1 MALAARRY
9 VGYVTVLVV
18 AGVGA
23 GILVAGAGGR
33 LVMRLLAV
41 TADDAAQGRETEAE
55 EIVGQI
61 SAGGTVDFIVF
72 TALFFGLI
80 AGAAYL
86 LIRRWLPGGRLG
98 GLAFG
103 VLLLVVAATR
113 IEPLRGD
120 NKDFDIVGPGWV
132 AATAFGLLVVL
143 HGMLVAAVAARYSRA
158 LPLVA
163 ANRRC
168 LLAHAPLLVLIP
180 AFPALIVTAIGGVA
194 AVGLSRLKPVVE
206 ILRSHKTLVARSH
219 GAGGYQPGGAPW
231 MCDHGRGHRR
241 TRPVGACATLPE
253 KLPFETIGALSIE
266 LNAHAVCRSFSGTR
280 NKPRDVTGR

>member
-1 MALAARRY
+1 MRRY

-41 TADDAAQGRETEAE
+41 TADDAVQGRETEAG

-61 SAGGTVDFIVF
+61 SVGGTVEFIIF
-72 TALFFGLI
+72 TGLFFGLLG
-80 AGAAYL
+80 GAAYL
-86 LIRRWLPGGRLG
+86 LIRRWLPAGRLG

-120 NKDFDIVGPGWV
+120 NEDFDLVGPGWV
-132 AATAFGLLVVL
+132 AAAAFGALVIL
-143 HGMLVAAVAARYSRA
+143 YGMLVPALAARYSRA

-163 ANRRC
+163 IHPRS
-168 LLAHAPLLVLIP
+168 LVAHAPLLVLIP
-180 AFPALIVTAIGGVA
+180 ALPVLAVAVIGGGA
-194 AVGLSRLKPVVE
+194 AVGLSRLKPLVE
-206 ILRSHKTLVARSH
+206 TVRSHKTLI
-219 GAGGYQPGGAPW
+219 AGRVVLVGVGLFALPG
-231 MCDHGRGHRR
+231 CVSTVVDIVERG
-241 TRPVGACATLPE
+241 P
-253 KLPFETIGALSIE
+253 
-266 LNAHAVCRSFSGTR
+266 
-280 NKPRDVTGR
+280 

>member
-1 MALAARRY
+1 MVVTVGCGLLLLLGVVCVVRWGAGDVRQAQLADAEGRASVALAARRY

-41 TADDAAQGRETEAE
+41 TAGDAAQGRETEAD

-61 SAGGTVDFIVF
+61 SVGGTVGFIIF
-72 TALFFGLI
+72 TGLFFGLT
-80 AGAAYL
+80 AGALYL

-98 GLAFG
+98 GLAYG

-120 NKDFDIVGPGWV
+120 NEDFDIVGPGWV
-132 AATAFGLLVVL
+132 AATAFGALVVL
-143 HGMLVAAVAARYSRA
+143 HGMLVAALAARYSRA
-158 LPLVA
+158 LPMVSTD
-163 ANRRC
+163 RRS

-180 AFPALIVTAIGGVA
+180 AVPALVIAAVGGVV
-194 AVGLSRLKPVVE
+194 AVGLSRLQPLVE
-206 ILRSHKTLVARSH
+206 TLRSHKTLVGGRIML
-219 GAGGYQPGGAPW
+219 AGVGLAALPGCVITVVDIA
-231 MCDHGRGHRR
+231 GRG
-241 TRPVGACATLPE
+241 P
-253 KLPFETIGALSIE
+253 
-266 LNAHAVCRSFSGTR
+266 
-280 NKPRDVTGR
+280 

>member
-1 MALAARRY
+1 MVVIVVCGLLLLLGVVGVVRWGAAEVRQPQLVDADGRGSLVMAARRY

-23 GILVAGAGGR
+23 GVLVAGAGGR
-33 LVMRLLAV
+33 LVMRLLAL

-61 SAGGTVDFIVF
+61 TAGGTVGFIIF
-72 TALFFGLI
+72 TGLFFGL
-80 AGAAYL
+80 ASGALYL

-120 NKDFDIVGPGWV
+120 NTDFDIVGPGWV
-132 AATAFGLLVVL
+132 AATAFGTLVVL
-143 HGMLVAAVAARYSRA
+143 HGMLVAALAARYSRA

-163 ANRRC
+163 ADRGS

-180 AFPALIVTAIGGVA
+180 AAPVLVLAAAGGVV

-206 ILRSHKTLVARSH
+206 ALRSHKTLVGGRILL
-219 GAGGYQPGGAPW
+219 AGIGLAALPGCISAVV
-231 MCDHGRGHRR
+231 DIAGRG
-241 TRPVGACATLPE
+241 P
-253 KLPFETIGALSIE
+253 
-266 LNAHAVCRSFSGTR
+266 
-280 NKPRDVTGR
+280 

>member
-1 MALAARRY
+1 MLLLLGVLGVVRWGAAEDRLPQLVDAEGRGSAALAARRY

-41 TADDAAQGRETEAE
+41 TADDAAQGRRTEAE

-72 TALFFGLI
+72 TGLFFGLT

-103 VLLLVVAATR
+103 VLLLVVASTR

-206 ILRSHKTLVARSH
+206 ILRSHKTLVAGRMVL
-219 GAGGYQPGGAPW
+219 AGISLAALPGCVITVA
-231 MCDHGRGHRR
+231 DIAGRG
-241 TRPVGACATLPE
+241 P
-253 KLPFETIGALSIE
+253 
-266 LNAHAVCRSFSGTR
+266 
-280 NKPRDVTGR
+280 

>member
-1 MALAARRY
+1 MVVMLVCGVLLLLAVVCVVRWGADDVTQPALADDAGNTSVGLAVRRY

-41 TADDAAQGRETEAE
+41 TADDAAQGGETEAG

-61 SAGGTVDFIVF
+61 SVGGTVGFIIF
-72 TALFFGLI
+72 TGLFFGL
-80 AGAAYL
+80 AGGAAYL
-86 LIRRWLPGGRLG
+86 LIRRWLPAGRLG

-120 NKDFDIVGPGWV
+120 NEDFDLVGPGWV
-132 AATAFGLLVVL
+132 AAAAFGALVIL
-143 HGMLVAAVAARYSRA
+143 YGMLVPALAARYSRA

-163 ANRRC
+163 IQPRS

-180 AFPALIVTAIGGVA
+180 AVPVLVVAVIGGGA
-194 AVGLSRLKPVVE
+194 AVGLSRLKRLLATV
-206 ILRSHKTLVARSH
+206 RSHNTLI
-219 GAGGYQPGGAPW
+219 AGRVVLVGVGLFALPG
-231 MCDHGRGHRR
+231 CVSTVVDIVERG
-241 TRPVGACATLPE
+241 P
-253 KLPFETIGALSIE
+253 
-266 LNAHAVCRSFSGTR
+266 
-280 NKPRDVTGR
+280 